1 MEEETQPQPEV
12 QTIQVDESLM
22 RLSRI
27 NALIWLDLTE
37 QEEEGYREL
46 AGPEIKRLMT
56 SARLMTNQMQQQE
69 AFRQIEEIGS
79 YGRFLAHA
87 KNLLRLFAGVRE
99 EEAESTEQPEEPATQ
114 ISDNVVQLF
123 RP

>member
-1 MEEETQPQPEV
+1 MEEETQPQEV
-12 QTIQVDESLM
+12 QHVQVDETLV
-22 RLSRI
+22 RLSKMT
-27 NALIWLDLTE
+27 ALVWLGLT
-37 QEEEGYREL
+37 QEEEEAYREL

-99 EEAESTEQPEEPATQ
+99 EEHQEAPEETPEPA
-114 ISDNVVQLF
+114 SNVVLL

>member
-1 MEEETQPQPEV
+1 MEEETKPQQQVIE
-12 QTIQVDESLM
+12 VDESLM
-22 RLSRI
+22 KMTKI
-27 NALIWLDLTE
+27 TALVWLDLTD
-37 QEEEGYREL
+37 QEEQAYREL

-99 EEAESTEQPEEPATQ
+99 EEPQEAPEETPEPP
-114 ISDNVVQLF
+114 SNVVLL